1 MSGKGSKYIQ
11 NTNIRRYVQSVV
23 YSHIIALR
31 SFLSNSKIIYPVI
44 FFDKSSFELLYITA
58 KICNFVRFS
67 NRTSTR
73 LVTI

>member
-31 SFLSNSKIIYPVI
+31 SF
-44 FFDKSSFELLYITA
+44 
-58 KICNFVRFS
+58 FVE
-67 NRTSTR
+67 
-73 LVTI
+73 